1 MPLPESIQN
10 VLPIS
15 INEAITGLDPT
26 QNEGAAD
33 RVAHVLHGVGSAI
46 RNLMPGYAQ
55 AHAQQNTEQAK
66 QQSEFNLMVMRGAME
81 QAQKGNVEFL
91 NDPTVQKT
99 FKLVLGKQLAPVA
112 LGYFQHAGNAIAQHA
127 NSFGQLAAEMRA
139 KGSNIQEIVDTAHQ
153 LNINVP
159 PAIEKE
165 ATSYTYAPQVA
176 QRKQEAELPGKVAA
190 KAATTQAGIDVNT
203 DPANVDKLA
212 NADVTR
218 KGAVQSQVTEPGQ
231 IAKENRQDTITQAR
245 ENRAEAR
252 GKAKEDRS
260 AARKQGEQVS
270 KTDNTPIKAA
280 EASKIEAFDA
290 SGNPVEIVPDQTTVG
305 DLKNLTANG
314 GKVRGKTTAGQAI
327 LNYYFKRPGAP
338 EPEPVPHV
346 SPADAV
352 INKWSSG
359 TP

>member
-55 AHAQQNTEQAK
+55 AHAQQNTEQAR

-99 FKLVLGKQLAPVA
+99 FKIVLGKQLAPVA
-112 LGYFQHAGNAIAQHA
+112 LGYFQHSANAIQQHQ
-127 NSFGQLAAEMRA
+127 NSFGQLSAEMRA
-139 KGSNIQEIVDTAHQ
+139 NGANIQQIVDTAHQ

-176 QRKQEAELPGKVAA
+176 QRTQEAKIPGQIAA
-190 KAATTQAGIDVNT
+190 RAGETQAQQDVT
-203 DPANVDKLA
+203 YDPANVQRRTGAK
-212 NADVTR
+212 VSEEQ
-218 KGAVQSQVTEPGQ
+218 AVQDQVKDPAA
-231 IAKENRQDTITQAR
+231 IASENRKDTIAQAR
-245 ENRAEAR
+245 ENRQEAR

-290 SGNPVEIVPDQTTVG
+290 GGNPVEIVPDQTTVG

-314 GKVRGKTTAGQAI
+314 GKVRGKGTMGQKVMDY
-327 LNYYFKRPGAP
+327 LFKAPGTP
-338 EPEPVPHV
+338 EPSAVPHV
-346 SPADAV
+346 SDYQAV
-352 INKWSSG
+352 INRWSG
-359 TP
+359 QQP